1 MSHDQLVAPAPQQQ
15 FGGQVKQSNG
25 LAVAGFVLALLGA
38 MTSFIP
44 VVNLFGGFLAFLG
57 LIFGI
62 IGLVQSRSKGAGK
75 GLSIAAIVLAVAAF
89 VVSFAVNA
97 ATVSVLDKAVKD
109 VGAGDKVASAV
120 TPKIGQS
127 APSDTSKSD
136 SSFKAGVLTTPE
148 MKIQI
153 TDHKIIPVGKK
164 GNEFGSKPVI
174 AFWYKITNLTGK
186 NLDPTTAIAFAITA
200 YQDNNPNAENK
211 LEVGSLPDDRFLDS
225 QLENIKKG
233 GTVENAVAYE
243 LDDVTTPVDL
253 VASNDLGMTKIGKV
267 TYNLK

>member
-1 MSHDQLVAPAPQQQ
+1 MSHDQLVAPAPQQH

-44 VVNLFGGFLAFLG
+44 VVNLFGAFLAFLG

-62 IGLVQSRSKGAGK
+62 IGLVNSRSKGTGK

-89 VVSFAVNA
+89 VISFAVNA
-97 ATVSVLDKAVKD
+97 ATASVLDKAVKD
-109 VGAGDKVASAV
+109 VGAGDKVAAAV

-127 APSDTSKSD
+127 ASSDTSKSD
-136 SSFKAGVLTTPE
+136 SSFKDGVLTTPK
-148 MKIQI
+148 MKIVI

-164 GNEFGSKPVI
+164 GNEYGSKPVI
-174 AFWYKITNLTGK
+174 AFWYKITNLTDNK
-186 NLDPTTAIAFAITA
+186 VSPTDWIFAITA

-211 LEVGSLPDDRFLDS
+211 LGVGSLPDARFGES
-225 QLENIKKG
+225 QTENIKKG
-233 GTVENAVAYE
+233 GTVENAMAYE
-243 LDDVTTPVDL
+243 LDDATTPVDL

>member
-1 MSHDQLVAPAPQQQ
+1 MSHDQQVAPAPQQQ

-38 MTSFIP
+38 LTSFIP
-44 VVNLFGGFLAFLG
+44 VVNIFGGFLAFLG

-89 VVSFAVNA
+89 VIAVVVNLAA
-97 ATVSVLDKAVKD
+97 ATVLDTAVKS
-109 VGAGDKVASAV
+109 VGAADKVAPAV
-120 TPKIGQS
+120 TGTNTS
-127 APSDTSKSD
+127 GSSDTSKSD
-136 SSFKAGVLTTPE
+136 SSFKDGVLTTPE
-148 MKIQI
+148 MKIEI

-164 GNEFGSKPVI
+164 GNEYGSKPVI
-174 AFWYKITNLTGK
+174 AFWYKTTNLTDK
-186 NLDPTTAIAFAITA
+186 KVSPMDWLFAITA

-211 LEVGSLPDDRFLDS
+211 LGVGSLPDERFLDS

>member
-1 MSHDQLVAPAPQQQ
+1 MSNDQQVAPAPQEQ

-38 MTSFIP
+38 LTSFIP
-44 VVNLFGGFLAFLG
+44 VVNIFGGFLAFLG

-62 IGLVQSRSKGAGK
+62 IGLVKSRSKGAGK

-89 VVSFAVNA
+89 VISFAVNA

-109 VGAGDKVASAV
+109 VGAGNKVAAAV
-120 TPKIGQS
+120 TPTIGQS
-127 APSDTSKSD
+127 ASSDTSKSD
-136 SSFKAGVLTTPE
+136 SSFNAGVLTTPE
-148 MKIQI
+148 MKIEI
-153 TDHKIIPVGKK
+153 TDHKIIAVGKK
-164 GNEFGSKPVI
+164 GNEYGKKPVI
-174 AFWYKITNLTGK
+174 AFWYKITNLTDK
-186 NLDPTTAIAFAITA
+186 AVSPMNFVFVITA

-211 LEVGSLPDDRFLDS
+211 LEVGSLPDERFLDS
-225 QLENIKKG
+225 QTENIKKG
-233 GTVENAVAYE
+233 GTVENAMAYE
-243 LDDVTTPVDL
+243 LDDVTTPVVL